1 MSALRIAILLAC
13 AAVTGC
19 AAGGG
24 KQGSDGP
31 LKPMSSTTTGDESQ
45 ERLRA
50 RVHAELA
57 AGYFE
62 LGNMSVALEEVKEAL
77 RADPNY
83 PPAHTVAGLIY
94 GALKQDAL
102 AEESF
107 RRSLQGNPNDS
118 YANHNYGE
126 FLCQRKREDDG
137 IRHFVAAARNPLYP
151 DPDRSYANAGVC
163 ARRKGD
169 MASAESYFQL
179 ALKTRPSQ
187 PQALYNMADIS
198 FSRGDF
204 PASKAYL
211 DRLTKVVQPNAEI
224 LWLGVRVERRVGDRN
239 SEASYAMQL
248 RNRFPASK
256 EARALAAGEN

>member
-1 MSALRIAILLAC
+1 MSLSRIAIVLAC
-13 AAVTGC
+13 AAVAGC
-19 AAGGG
+19 AGGG
-24 KQGSDGP
+24 GQSSGGP
-31 LKPMSSTTTGDESQ
+31 LKPMSTTTTGEESPD
-45 ERLRA
+45 RVRA
-50 RVHAELA
+50 RVHTELA

-77 RADPNY
+77 RSDANY

-107 RRSLQGNPNDS
+107 KRALQGNPDDS

-151 DPDRSYANAGVC
+151 DPHQSYANAGVC

-169 MASAESYFQL
+169 MAGAENYFQT
-179 ALKTRPSQ
+179 ALKTRPNH

-198 FSRGDF
+198 FTRGDF
-204 PASKAYL
+204 QMTKAYL
-211 DRLTKVVQPNAEI
+211 DRLTKVVQPTAEI
-224 LWLGVRVERRVGDRN
+224 LWLGVRVERRLGDRN
-239 SEASYAMQL
+239 SEASYALQL